1 MHQLF
6 AIQSARSPPTSFDS
20 LGVLSTEGGMP
31 EARGM
36 RKTAVVREI
45 NVGQDQNLGGC
56 TDTLERGHGRT
67 YRFVH
72 ASHLRRPTG
81 PFLY

>member
-1 MHQLF
+1 
-6 AIQSARSPPTSFDS
+6 
-20 LGVLSTEGGMP
+20 MP
-31 EARGM
+31 EARGL
-36 RKTAVVREI
+36 RKLAVVREI